1 MPKNEKIE
9 KLLKRNGEYWSGRF
23 LYLEKVQSNKN
34 IEYFHNLEKQYNEAV
49 QTVTN
54 DINNWYMRF
63 AENNKIT
70 FTEAKRLLNAKELKE
85 FKWTVEEYIQK
96 GKENALNK
104 QWVKQLENV
113 SARVHINRLESLRI
127 QMQNQVEVLM
137 GNELDDISNLI
148 TDIYQDTYYRSIFEI
163 QKGFGVGSSFAK
175 LDTKLI
181 ENYIPVSYTHL
192 TLPTIL
198 RV

>member
-70 FTEAKRLLNAKELKE
+70 FTITSADNSDLPEVTLYTAEYDENGELLGVK
-85 FKWTVEEYIQK
+85 
-96 GKENALNK
+96 LN
-104 QWVKQLENV
+104 NG
-113 SARVHINRLESLRI
+113 
-127 QMQNQVEVLM
+127 EVADGTLTITSDFP
-137 GNELDDISNLI
+137 ETSNYKFMLW
-148 TDIYQDTYYRSIFEI
+148 D
-163 QKGFGVGSSFAK
+163 
-175 LDTKLI
+175 DTKC
-181 ENYIPVSYTHL
+181 PL
-192 TLPTIL
+192 TNTITT
-198 RV
+198 VN

>member
-148 TDIYQDTYYRSIFEI
+148 TEI
-163 QKGFGVGSSFAK
+163 
-175 LDTKLI
+175 
-181 ENYIPVSYTHL
+181 
-192 TLPTIL
+192 
-198 RV
+198 